1 MYFSGG
7 RNLSKKNKSR
17 KMKEQQKIISRR
29 HNTNKY
35 YLKGGDVYNNIDQ
48 LASQQEKDRFSKNIV
63 LIIDPQNDFSDSN
76 TTERTQPG
84 SLAVP
89 GASSDYSK
97 IIDFIKN
104 NPIDEVHV
112 SLDTHNERHIGHP
125 AFWDR
130 ISVDG
135 QRTPADDTDGLTILS
150 INAENIITGFHIIR
164 QTTTQYIPRI
174 YERESYDALCE
185 YVYNYLNFYS
195 STENKHNQLAWIWP
209 NHCLEGTQG
218 HFIAQELQTFLSE
231 WERSREGNI
240 VKYHIKGQNNLA
252 EMYSIFSAEKP
263 VSITESYVLR
273 SYLYTG
279 NGVDISP
286 STGSDTYKKTQ
297 KLINLETSFNH
308 ELMSQLLGDNNRV
321 FICGEAKTHCV
332 KSSIIDLMEHASK
345 SSKPVIS
352 SRIVL
357 LVNMSSPIPGVPDD
371 IENIVIEKGYSVF
384 NGKNVDVQEVVECSV
399 FDNNMSE
406 CIKQKPRC
414 LYTLK
419 SRKCLNKI

>member
-1 MYFSGG
+1 MYFNRARGI
-7 RNLSKKNKSR
+7 SKKNKY
-17 KMKEQQKIISRR
+17 QKIISRR
-29 HNTNKY
+29 SKTNKY
-35 YLKGGDVYNNIDQ
+35 YLKGGHIYNNIAQ
-48 LASQQEKDRFSKNIV
+48 LASEHEKNQFSKNIV
-63 LIIDPQNDFSDSN
+63 LIIDPQNDFSDIN
-76 TTERTQPG
+76 TTERTQNG

-89 GASSDYSK
+89 GSSSDYTK
-97 IIDFIKN
+97 IIDFIRN

-130 ISVDG
+130 IDIDG

-150 INAENIITGFHIIR
+150 INDENLINGFHIISK
-164 QTTTQYIPRI
+164 TITQYMPRI
-174 YERESYDALCE
+174 YERESYDALCA
-185 YVYNYLNFYS
+185 YVYNYLHFYS
-195 STENKHNQLAWIWP
+195 SIENKHNQLAWIWP
-209 NHCLEGTQG
+209 NHCLEGTLG
-218 HFIAQELQTFLSE
+218 HLIAEELQTFLNE
-231 WERSREGNI
+231 WESSREGNI

-286 STGSDTYKKTQ
+286 TTGSDTYEKTNN
-297 KLINLETSFNH
+297 LINLETTFNH

-345 SSKPVIS
+345 STNPVIS

-357 LVNMSSPIPGVPDD
+357 LANMSSPIPGVPDD
-371 IENIVIEKGYSVF
+371 IENVVVEKGYSVF
-384 NGKNVDVQEVVECSV
+384 NGANVDAQELVECSQ
-399 FDNNMSE
+399 FNNNMSE
-406 CIKQKPRC
+406 CIKQKARC
-414 LYTLK
+414 LYAPK
-419 SRKCLNKI
+419 SKKCINKK